1 MTTILLVVIYIA
13 FISLGVPDSLL
24 GATWPSMYPALG
36 VPVSFA
42 GVIAVITTGGTILA
56 SLRSAWLIR
65 RFGTGA
71 VTAVSVGL
79 TAAALLGF
87 SVAPSAAWLCLCA
100 VPLGLGA
107 GSVDAALN
115 NFVALHYNA
124 MHMSWLHCFWGVGAT
139 LGPLVM
145 ARCMGVNHNWIA
157 GYRVIGL
164 MQIVLVIVLVCALPM
179 WRKMEP
185 VTPRQEPQKK
195 SETGIAL
202 LRLPG
207 AKEALLSFTC
217 YCAVE
222 TTTGLWAG
230 SYLLLQCGLSAESAA
245 QWTSA
250 FYFGITAARFVCGF
264 LTLRLSD
271 QTLVRAGQILIAAG
285 TVTLL
290 LPLTAVAGGSGF
302 FLIGLGCA
310 PIFPCLLHG
319 TPHHFGSENSGAMMG
334 LQMASAYVGSAVVP
348 PLFGLVA
355 QYVSIALMPYCLGF
369 LLVVM
374 VLMTERL
381 NHKTAH
387 RA

>member
-1 MTTILLVVIYIA
+1 MTTLLVIIYLS
-13 FISLGVPDSLL
+13 FIGLGLPDTLLGSAWPAMQSELSASLG
-24 GATWPSMYPALG
+24 T
-36 VPVSFA
+36 A
-42 GVIAVITTGGTILA
+42 GVISMIVTAGTILA
-56 SLRSAWLIR
+56 SLFSSRVIL
-65 RFGTGA
+65 RFGTGR
-71 VTAVSVGL
+71 VTLVSVGM
-79 TAAALLGF
+79 TAAALLGI
-87 SVAPSAAWLCLCA
+87 SGASSLPILYLMAI
-100 VPLGLGA
+100 PLGLGA

-115 NFVALHYNA
+115 NFVALHYKA

-164 MQIVLVIVLVCALPM
+164 MQIVLVIVLICALPM

-195 SETGIAL
+195 SETGLAL

-271 QTLVRAGQILIAAG
+271 QTLVRAGQFLIAAG

-290 LPLTAVAGGSGF
+290 LPLPAVAGGSGF

-369 LLVVM
+369 FLVVM
-374 VLMTERL
+374 VLMSERL